1 MHYHR
6 TSSDDTS
13 PTNMDTRT
21 HNDSPTQPCI
31 IANAD
36 RIRGFLRQTSLQIVH
51 GMLRCVQLA
60 IGTYKNMVSNARISS
75 VQDSTVIIEKRM
87 LTHHNAMP
95 VVAMKDL
102 PSSEQ
107 THRTKPIN
115 TSSSRLLPSKSAAS
129 LGHTSSNSLSFFPS
143 LSVSFGLSRRW

>member
-21 HNDSPTQPCI
+21 HNDAPTQPCI
-31 IANAD
+31 IANTD
-36 RIRGFLRQTSLQIVH
+36 GMRDLLRQTSLQVVH
-51 GMLRCVQLA
+51 GMLRSVQLT
-60 IGTYKNMVSNARISS
+60 IGTYKDMVSNAHIST

-87 LTHHNAMP
+87 LTPRDTIAM
-95 VVAMKDL
+95 VAMKDL

-107 THRTKPIN
+107 THRKN
-115 TSSSRLLPSKSAAS
+115 R
-129 LGHTSSNSLSFFPS
+129 
-143 LSVSFGLSRRW
+143 